1 MNKRNLL
8 FFVFS
13 IIIGTILAQDNRQVK
28 NVILMIPDG
37 TSLASVSSARWYQWY
52 NNPDKPSLNIDP
64 YLCGTVLTY
73 SSNAPIGDS
82 APTTS
87 CYMTGVPSRAGWVAT
102 YPVADQ
108 LNDIIPMNP
117 MKAYQ
122 PLMTVLEAAK
132 LTQDKATGLVF
143 TCEFPHATP
152 ADCSSHSY
160 DRGKYE
166 WIAPQMVHNDLNVVI
181 GGGAGLL
188 DEKSKNYLLGQGYGV
203 FQNDITNFHNYSGNN
218 MWCLFADRDMAYD
231 LDRDPEKEPS
241 LAEMTSKAIEK
252 LSANENGFFLM
263 VEGSKIDWAA
273 HSNDP
278 IAIITDM
285 LAFDQ
290 ACGVAFDFAKNNGET
305 VVVVVPDHGNSGISI
320 GSNHCKGYGKLTKD
334 ELFKN
339 VSRYKITANG
349 LIGRLH
355 NTAASDIKS
364 VFKEYTGIELT
375 EEDLNKILLCED
387 YSKSELSNEE
397 RMKGTKLNGVVSKI
411 LNSNTCFGFTTT
423 GHTGEEVFLAVYDPT
438 PNRLMGHVTNIRLNQ
453 YLFESMGLKTPLTEL
468 TDTYFAKHPAVF
480 EGMKY
485 TIKQD
490 KDQTPVLEEKNK
502 KNTLQ
507 LRPNTNIVLFNGKEI
522 KLNSLV
528 IYVDQNNTF
537 YLPRSL
543 RNYL

>member
-203 FQNDITNFHNYSGNN
+203 FQNDIANFHNYSGNN

-355 NTAASDIKS
+355 NTAAADIKS

-375 EEDLNKILLCED
+375 EEDLNNILLCED

-490 KDQTPVLEEKNK
+490 NDQTPILEVKNK